1 MAQESGA
8 ANFQTSRLLADVSYP
23 EKVVSLDNISEMC
36 ALFLVSDGV
45 AGISR
50 AKGFPSFDVLV
61 SSIQPRAPTLY
72 SEFIL
77 MNFTIPLL
85 NVISDEIKPA
95 QAKVWE
101 RKFAGN
107 GKCISCLAFK
117 TIDVLWFRCKRFQ
130 LQKETHES
138 RLIFVSWKRSA
149 SELAANRRPVGSA
162 NSWSRETAK
171 FARRHRVCPSS
182 SNVSLF
188 ESNVQIYKHI

>member
-1 MAQESGA
+1 MAQGSDA
-8 ANFQTSRLLADVSYP
+8 ANFQASRLLVGVSYP
-23 EKVVSLDNISEMC
+23 EKVVSLDNISEIC
-36 ALFLVSDGV
+36 TLFLVPDGV

-61 SSIQPRAPTLY
+61 PRIRLRAPTLY

-85 NVISDEIKPA
+85 NVISDEIKRA

-117 TIDVLWFRCKRFQ
+117 AIDVL
-130 LQKETHES
+130 
-138 RLIFVSWKRSA
+138 
-149 SELAANRRPVGSA
+149 
-162 NSWSRETAK
+162 
-171 FARRHRVCPSS
+171 
-182 SNVSLF
+182 
-188 ESNVQIYKHI
+188 